1 MDPNQPGEP
10 RDQQE
15 AFDEQQR
22 AHDEQQQELDEQ
34 QRAHDEQQR
43 VFDEQQRAY
52 DEQEQGFEQGFEPPI
67 EPPSEQQAGPQPE
80 SEASSQPGAPPQPQP
95 ESAPRGPRVE
105 IDVVEG
111 DFTIHGGADR
121 VLLLTR
127 RNRTRDDVA
136 EDRDDGDLRF
146 SWLPD
151 GSELRV
157 PDGAEVLIRRVYGD
171 LEVEELDGLLLVQQV
186 GGDAD
191 VRRVAACDIQHV
203 QGDLDA
209 SRGGQLRV
217 RHVDGDV
224 KLENYDES
232 PLLGHISGDLD
243 ASDLPGLGIRDSVGG
258 DVSLDRCGEVV
269 LVGTIGGDLDARRSV
284 VTVRASSIG
293 GDARLDTVRGVTL
306 SAVGG
311 DLRAQRVLDEIEVA
325 SIGGDV
331 TLRGAFAHVLLHT
344 VGGDLEVEDAPRG
357 VTARRVGG
365 DVELDTPL
373 GSGADYSIHAG
384 GDITLRVR
392 GEVNARFVAQTNGG
406 EIRTRL
412 PLTVERGR
420 RRNLVGVLGRGDAT
434 VTLRSDGGDISIA
447 AADDRFEEE
456 NTTMG
461 DDFVGR
467 GPNADDER
475 SWEGAVGRH
484 RFRVHWDK
492 GPGHANFRF
501 QGPFTEEDDPDAM
514 GTRPRD
520 FNFQWERGQ
529 GPRFSGEY
537 EQRMNDLREKA
548 ERVARKA
555 ADQAQEYADRVSRRA
570 RETDWE
576 SIGREV
582 RTSIEKA
589 MADLEDAFGQV
600 RREWETRR
608 APGESGPSS
617 RPSGAQR
624 VRIEVDDEPDA
635 FGAGAP
641 GAAPSRDDMEAQR
654 RAILEELRNGRI
666 SLDEAERRLNTLR

>member
-1 MDPNQPGEP
+1 MEPNQPDEFPAQPEP
-10 RDQQE
+10 E
-15 AFDEQQR
+15 TMSGAE
-22 AHDEQQQELDEQ
+22 ESS
-34 QRAHDEQQR
+34 
-43 VFDEQQRAY
+43 
-52 DEQEQGFEQGFEPPI
+52 P
-67 EPPSEQQAGPQPE
+67 QQAQQFDGKAQEEVKDSAAEEEAAHPQPE
-80 SEASSQPGAPPQPQP
+80 PQP
-95 ESAPRGPRVE
+95 ERERMSRGPRVE

-111 DFTIHGGADR
+111 DLTVHGGADR
-121 VLLLTR
+121 VLLLAR
-127 RNRTRDDVA
+127 RNRTRDDIA
-136 EDRDDGDLRF
+136 EDRDGDLRF
-146 SWLPD
+146 SWLPG

-186 GGDAD
+186 GGDVE

-203 QGDLDA
+203 QGDLEA

-224 KLENYDES
+224 ELEDYDEA
-232 PLLGHISGDLD
+232 PVLGHISGDLE

-258 DVSLDRCGEVV
+258 DVSLDHCGEVL
-269 LVGTIGGDLDARRSV
+269 LVGTIGGDLVAERSI
-284 VTVRASSIG
+284 VTVRASTIG

-311 DLRAQRVLDEIEVA
+311 DLRAKQVLDEFEVA
-325 SIGGDV
+325 SIGGDARLSGV
-331 TLRGAFAHVLLHT
+331 RGHVVLRT
-344 VGGDLEVEDAPRG
+344 VGGDLEVEDAPGG
-357 VTARRVGG
+357 VSARRVGG
-365 DVELDTPL
+365 DVGLDTPL
-373 GSGADYSIHAG
+373 GAGSEYAIYAG

-456 NTTMG
+456 TTTMG

-467 GPNADDER
+467 GPNSADER
-475 SWEGAVGRH
+475 NWEGSVGRH

-492 GPGHANFRF
+492 GPGRANFRF
-501 QGPFTEEDDPDAM
+501 QGPFTQEDDPDAM
-514 GTRPRD
+514 GARPRD

-537 EQRMNDLREKA
+537 EERMNDLREKA

-555 ADQAQEYADRVSRRA
+555 ADQAQEYADKVSRRA

-589 MADLEDAFGQV
+589 MADLEDAFTQV

-608 APGESGPSS
+608 APGESGPAQ
-617 RPSGAQR
+617 PSGAQR

-641 GAAPSRDDMEAQR
+641 GAGPAQGDAEAQR

-666 SLDEAERRLNTLR
+666 SLDEAERRLNNLR